1 MSIEIRMPQL
11 AADMTEADLLDWLV
25 APGNKVEAGDVILEL
40 ETDKSTVELEA
51 PAAGILSEIRVAAGT
66 LAVAVGEVLGVLETA
81 EGVVDAQV
89 ATEQTG
95 SAPAQGSM
103 PAGDHPD
110 PPGAT
115 TATSETDPRAREAL
129 ATALARRVAEQSG
142 IALEG
147 VSGTGAR
154 GRITRGDVERS
165 LSDPTAPESAGQS
178 IPHSRMRRTIAAR
191 LTASKQNVPHFYL
204 HVDCNASAVFEAR
217 TALNESRGG
226 APISLNDFVIR
237 ASALALAEVPAANA
251 MWTDDAVI
259 LQPTI
264 DISVAVAIEDGLVTP
279 VVRDADRKGLAA
291 ISHEMRD
298 LATRAREGRL
308 SPAEYQGGGFTV
320 SNLGM
325 YGVDSVYPIVNP
337 PQSCILG
344 VGAARERPI
353 VRRGELAVGRLMM
366 LTLCADHRA
375 VDGAVAAQL
384 LAAIRRR
391 LEAPLDMLL

>member
-1 MSIEIRMPQL
+1 VTIEIRMPQL

-25 APGNKVEAGDVILEL
+25 APGDKVEAGDVILEL

-51 PAAGILSEIRVAAGT
+51 PAGGILTEIRVAAGT
-66 LAVAVGEVLGVLETA
+66 QGVPVGEVLGVLEAA
-81 EGVVDAQV
+81 EGVADAPAEDLAPE
-89 ATEQTG
+89 ATEVAEPLAASEPPANAEPPG
-95 SAPAQGSM
+95 DSAP
-103 PAGDHPD
+103 
-110 PPGAT
+110 
-115 TATSETDPRAREAL
+115 

-142 IALEG
+142 VALDG

-165 LSDPTAPESAGQS
+165 LGGPVTPTAAGRS

-191 LTASKQNVPHFYL
+191 LTAAKQNVPHFYL
-204 HVDCNASAVFEAR
+204 HVDCDASSAYEAR
-217 TALNESRGG
+217 SVVNAGRSD

-251 MWTDDAVI
+251 TWTDDAVI
-259 LQPTI
+259 LHPTI
-264 DISVAVAIEDGLVTP
+264 DVSVAVAIEGGLVTP
-279 VVRDADRKGLAA
+279 IVRDADRKGLAA
-291 ISHEMRD
+291 IADEMRD
-298 LATRAREGRL
+298 LAARARAGRL
-308 SPAEYQGGGFTV
+308 VPAEYQGGGFTV

-344 VGAARERPI
+344 VGAASERPV
-353 VRRGELAVGRLMM
+353 VRGGALAVGRVMT

-375 VDGAVAAQL
+375 VDGAVGAQL

-391 LEAPLDMLL
+391 LEAPLDMML